1 MNKTV
6 KTYSEFIVESVS
18 INESLADKLK
28 PALDKLTTMF
38 KDPKKLNAQ
47 VDSAEEKAGTK
58 DDNLPSKM
66 IKNGMSMIVK
76 LTDPKDEMKK
86 SILSL
91 TKLADLPDGSG
102 LFQISGSD
110 SDPFLTSLAV
120 EDVTEL
126 NAMGVLAII
135 GPEGLVTGKNLT
147 MYIYKNVSKNGKP
160 VITEAVIKAAL
171 QADIVAK
178 ETPPAK

>member
-86 SILSL
+86 S
-91 TKLADLPDGSG
+91 
-102 LFQISGSD
+102 
-110 SDPFLTSLAV
+110 
-120 EDVTEL
+120 
-126 NAMGVLAII
+126 
-135 GPEGLVTGKNLT
+135 
-147 MYIYKNVSKNGKP
+147 VS
-160 VITEAVIKAAL
+160 
-171 QADIVAK
+171 
-178 ETPPAK
+178 